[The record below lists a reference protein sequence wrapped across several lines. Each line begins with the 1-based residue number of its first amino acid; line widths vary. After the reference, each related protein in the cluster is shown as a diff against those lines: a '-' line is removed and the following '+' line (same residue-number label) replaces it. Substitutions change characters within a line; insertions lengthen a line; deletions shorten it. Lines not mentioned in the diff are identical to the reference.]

1 MALPSKAVMLGLL
14 QGLKS
19 PKMVMV
25 RVMAKPYL
33 LNTSPIPLVLVQE
46 LWTKMVLKTIRW

>member
-1 MALPSKAVMLGLL
+1 MLGLL

-19 PKMVMV
+19 PNMVMV